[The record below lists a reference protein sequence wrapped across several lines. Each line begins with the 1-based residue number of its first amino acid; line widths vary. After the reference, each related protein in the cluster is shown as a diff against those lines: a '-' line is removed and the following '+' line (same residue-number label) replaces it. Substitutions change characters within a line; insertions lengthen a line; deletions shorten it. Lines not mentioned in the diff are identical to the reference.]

1 MVLFNFLAF
10 CTLTQ
15 AALTRVLP
23 DIMTQENRT
32 DWFMFGIAATLAL
45 FGAMMVYSA
54 SAMFALKESESSSQY
69 TYFYKQIVFTICGL
83 TAMFAISK
91 IDYHFLQKPWVVYS
105 IMGVTIVMLLA
116 VFGFPAINGAR
127 RWIRFSGFSFQPSE
141 LAKIALPIF
150 LAYYLTKKEQMV
162 GSLTGTVLPCLLGL
176 ALLGGLVFMEK
187 DLGTTIVL
195 CAIFSA
201 VYFAAGARLVHLG
214 SVAAGMVLIG
224 LGAIFFAPWRVA
236 RMMAFLDPYK
246 YADDEGYQVVQSLYA
261 IGSGGLFGEGF
272 AKGHQKLFYLPYP
285 YSDFIF
291 SVVGEELGL
300 VGTLA
305 VVVAFGL
312 LLWRGARAALLAPD
326 RFGTLLGIGIISG
339 IIVQALFNIS
349 VVISILPAKGIPLP
363 FISYG
368 GSSVVVTLLGVGILL
383 NISKFATS
391 EYREKIPEARIA
403 RRRRTRLA

>member
-1 MVLFNFLAF
+1 
-10 CTLTQ
+10 
-15 AALTRVLP
+15 
-23 DIMTQENRT
+23 MTQENRT
-32 DWFMFGIAATLAL
+32 DWFMFGIAAVLAL

-54 SAMFALKESESSSQY
+54 SAMFALRETESSSQY
-69 TYFYKQIVFTICGL
+69 TYFYKQIGFTVGGL
-83 TAMFAISK
+83 AAMFIVSK
-91 IDYHFLQKPWVVYS
+91 IDYHIFQNTWMVAAIV
-105 IMGVTIVMLLA
+105 GVTVVLLLA
-116 VFGFPAINGAR
+116 VFGFPPINGAR

-150 LAYYLTKKEQMV
+150 LAYYLTKKEEMV
-162 GSLTGTVLPCLLGL
+162 GDLKQTVLPCLLGL
-176 ALLGGLVFMEK
+176 GLLGGLVFLEK

-201 VYFAAGARLVHLG
+201 VYFAAGARLIHIAT
-214 SVAAGMVLIG
+214 VAAAMVLTG
-224 LGAIFFAPWRVA
+224 AGAIFFAPWRVA
-236 RMMAFLDPYK
+236 RLMAFIDPYK

-261 IGSGGLFGEGF
+261 IGSGGVFGEGF

-305 VVVAFGL
+305 VVATFGL
-312 LLWRGARAALLAPD
+312 LLWRGARAAVMAPD
-326 RFGTLLGIGIISG
+326 RFGNLLGIGIITG

-349 VVISILPAKGIPLP
+349 VVTSILPAKGIPLP

-368 GSSVVVTLLGVGILL
+368 GSSVVVTLIGVGILL
-383 NISKFATS
+383 NISKFAGS
-391 EYREKIPEARIA
+391 DAPVKEKISSRPYRQRSRMA
-403 RRRRTRLA
+403 

>member
-1 MVLFNFLAF
+1 ME
-10 CTLTQ
+10 Q
-15 AALTRVLP
+15 LP
-23 DIMTQENRT
+23 DKEMDRMDSEKRV
-32 DWFMFGIAATLAL
+32 DWIMFGIAAALAL
-45 FGAMMVYSA
+45 FGTMMVYSA
-54 SAMFALKESESSSQY
+54 SAMFALRETESNSQY
-69 TYFYKQIVFTICGL
+69 TYFFKQVGFTIGGL
-83 TAMFAISK
+83 VAMYLVSRL
-91 IDYHFLQKPWVVYS
+91 DYHIFQRDYVVYS
-105 IMGVTIVMLLA
+105 IMGFTVVLLLL
-116 VFGFPAINGAR
+116 VFGFQPINGAR

-150 LAYYLTKKEQMV
+150 LAYYLTKKAEMV
-162 GSLTGTVLPCLLGL
+162 GDIRETVLPCLLGL
-176 ALLGGLVFMEK
+176 ILLSGLVFLEK

-201 VYFAAGARLVHLG
+201 VYFAGGARLVHIG
-214 SVAAGMVLIG
+214 TVAAAMVLVG

-236 RMMAFLDPYK
+236 RLMAFLDPYK
-246 YADDEGYQVVQSLYA
+246 FADDEGYQVVQSLYA
-261 IGSGGLFGEGF
+261 IGSGGVLGEGF

-312 LLWRGARAALLAPD
+312 LLWRGARAAVLAPD
-326 RFGTLLGIGIISG
+326 RFGMLLAIGIITG

-349 VVISILPAKGIPLP
+349 VVTSILPAKGIPLP

-383 NISKFATS
+383 SISKFAGAGAES
-391 EYREKIPEARIA
+391 
-403 RRRRTRLA
+403 RTKAGSRVSGRKASRASRSAAGY